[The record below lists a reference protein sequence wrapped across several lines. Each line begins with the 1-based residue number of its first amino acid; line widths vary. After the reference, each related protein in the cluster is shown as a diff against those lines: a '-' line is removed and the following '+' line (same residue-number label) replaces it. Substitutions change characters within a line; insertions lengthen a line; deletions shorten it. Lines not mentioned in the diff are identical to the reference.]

1 MIVDAL
7 PTSVYLLLLTVL
19 ALRDIVRKNYNHS
32 GATPT
37 IQPRIPYSQIRTN
50 PREDGLLRS
59 LNDERFDASE
69 GHE

>member
-1 MIVDAL
+1 LIVDAL
-7 PTSVYLLLLTVL
+7 PTSVYLPLVDVL
-19 ALRDIVRKNYNHS
+19 ALRDIVRKNYNHY

-37 IQPRIPYSQIRTN
+37 IQTRIPYSQIRTN
-50 PREDGLLRS
+50 PVEEGLLRA